1 MKMFHLLYGKKPLS
15 LLIFLML
22 LFSLLSLL
30 SVNVKVVS
38 AVEYPAIYIEP
49 AFTDNKTVGENLTI
63 SINTNYT
70 GTDISLWQF
79 TLTYNPLVLH
89 GVNITNGDL
98 ITKAKNETAEFVP
111 GSFDNTEGKLNL
123 TGAIFFDTN
132 QSDPHDVG
140 SGPGTLA
147 NITFTVV
154 GYGKT
159 NMTFGR
165 GPTETSL
172 GGWNFT
178 TSPKYPYG
186 QPYTIID
193 AYSMPDHVQD
203 GSLIN
208 IQQKHTVGVPRITAP
223 SQAVVEHGVDINVT
237 VVNGGNVT
245 ENGKVTLYYD
255 TTEIGNESFTLDSA
269 EFETFSFSWNTSGLN
284 EGFYTLNA
292 TATIPVDEDLSDNN
306 KTAIIE
312 LKKVHDVAVLNVSA
326 PTEADMGEPIAINV
340 TIANNGSFDES
351 VNVTLIQGVWHEQS
365 HQLKN
370 PTFIGSQVKNVLIR
384 GSALFQFSW
393 DASGLNPRDTYTL
406 NATATIISVVD
417 EFPSDNWNKTLI
429 GLVLGHNV
437 AVIEIEA
444 PSSLFVGES
453 TSINV
458 TVKNIGEYAEDSV
471 NVTLTYKSALIDT
484 TLIDFQI
491 KNIPKDDSILVQ
503 FSWNTSGFAPDNY
516 FLNAT
521 ATISKEGWPIDNTR
535 IKLIIVNGALITG
548 KVTDALTGNPI
559 ENASI
564 IAGDYSATTDINGT
578 YNIPDV
584 LPGTYDVTVSATGYE
599 NASKLGITAI
609 AEAEPTT
616 VNFTLRAIS
625 NITIS
630 AEPTT
635 IKVGESITINAS
647 LSPIRV
653 DVTITILYRLNGE
666 EAWTELANV
675 TANESG
681 QFVHVWTP
689 ETAGTYEIKAEW
701 LGDEKTSP
709 AENSVQVTVE
719 KSPSDIFLYL
729 AIAAIVVVVAGGAIA
744 VYLLKV
750 RKSP

>member
-1 MKMFHLLYGKKPLS
+1 MKMFHVLYGKKLLP

-49 AFTDNKTVGENLTI
+49 AFTDNKTVSENLTI
-63 SINTNYT
+63 SIKTNYT
-70 GTDISLWQF
+70 GADISLWQF

-98 ITKAKNETAEFVP
+98 ITKAKNETATFVP

-147 NITFTVV
+147 KIIFTVV

-165 GPTETSL
+165 GPRETYL

-178 TSPKYPYG
+178 TSPEYPYG

-193 AYSMPDHVQD
+193 AYDMPDHVQD

-208 IQQKHTVGVPRITAP
+208 IQNLHTVGVPHITAP
-223 SQAVVEHGVDINVT
+223 SQAVVEHDVDINVT

-292 TATIPVDEDLSDNN
+292 TATIPVDEFPSDNWN
-306 KTAIIE
+306 NATIE
-312 LKKVHDVAVLNVSA
+312 LKKVHDVAVLNISA

-365 HQLKN
+365 HQLMN
-370 PTFIGSQVKNVLIR
+370 PTVIGSQVKNVLIR
-384 GSALFQFSW
+384 GSALFNFSW
-393 DASGLNPRDTYTL
+393 DASGLDSKPTYTL
-406 NATATIISVVD
+406 NATATIPVD
-417 EFPSDNWNKTLI
+417 EDLSDNWNKTEI
-429 GLVLGHNV
+429 RLVLGHNV

-458 TVKNIGEYAEDSV
+458 TVQNNGKYAEDSV

-484 TLIDFQI
+484 TLIDFQV
-491 KNIPKDDSILVQ
+491 KNIPKGDSILVQ
-503 FSWNTSGFAPDNY
+503 FSWNTSGFAPDTY
-516 FLNAT
+516 YLNAT

-535 IKLIIVNGALITG
+535 FKLIIVNGALITG

-559 ENASI
+559 EAASI

-578 YNIPDV
+578 YKITDA
-584 LPGTYDVTVSATGYE
+584 LPGTYDVTASATGYE
-599 NASKLGITAI
+599 SASKLGITVI

-630 AEPTT
+630 ADPANIT
-635 IKVGESITINAS
+635 VGDSITISAS

-719 KSPSDIFLYL
+719 KAPSDIFLYL

-750 RKSP
+750 RKSS